1 MAQFQIHNF
10 NISVGATHEFMQAV
24 KEQKH
29 YSVKDPITGESVEE
43 QNAEEALNLQLER
56 SDIIFNINTLKK
68 RFSTYINNQ
77 SR

>member
-1 MAQFQIHNF
+1 MDGQ
-10 NISVGATHEFMQAV
+10 T
-24 KEQKH
+24 QKAL
-29 YSVKDPITGESVEE
+29 VEE